1 MGYYFCTQRNYLKW
15 NSEEMEHNNIE
26 LISGCFS
33 NLPQEDIDFLNESK
47 IQVSYLKGET
57 IFKQGAFAPHVLFV
71 NKGLAMVYLQ
81 VGKSKQI
88 NIHIARQGDYI
99 AFSSVFGKRTYQY
112 SAVSLSDSTFCMI
125 EKEALKKVILRN
137 ADFAMQMASKNNLN
151 ESRYI
156 DIIKNLSYKQ
166 MRGKLASAILY
177 LCSEEFQNDNIFQF
191 LSRQDVADF
200 ASITVESTVKFLKEF
215 ETDKLINL
223 KGKEIIINN
232 KQGLKDLDLNG

>member
-1 MGYYFCTQRNYLKW
+1 
-15 NSEEMEHNNIE
+15 MESNNIE
-26 LISGCFS
+26 HISGCFS
-33 NLPQEDIDFLNESK
+33 NLPQEDFDFLNKKK

-57 IFKQGAFAPHVLFV
+57 IIKQGAFAPHILFV
-71 NKGLAMVYLQ
+71 NKGLALVYLQ

-88 NIHIARQGDYI
+88 NIHIVRQGDYI
-99 AFSSVFGKRTYQY
+99 AYSSVFNSRTYQY
-112 SAVSLSDSTFCMI
+112 SAISLTDSTFCMI

-137 ADFAMQMASKNNLN
+137 ADFAMQMASNNNLN

-177 LCSEEFQNDNIFQF
+177 LASEEFQNDNIFQF
-191 LSRQDVADF
+191 LSRQNIADF

-215 ETDKLINL
+215 ENDQLISL
-223 KGKEIIINN
+223 KGKEIIIKNQ
-232 KQGLKDLDLNG
+232 QGLKDLDLRG